1 VQQKCSKNQLRARPR
16 DLVSQPMSE
25 PAPDDPPQ
33 GAEFIYD
40 AAKKALDEQTAWI
53 GDVDTKAGV
62 LMGAVAVLFGLLFV
76 QDSLLLEAPAWLS
89 AMVAVALGLSALL
102 SALLSCLYLADPGFR
117 RPL

>member
-1 VQQKCSKNQLRARPR
+1 
-16 DLVSQPMSE
+16 MSE

-102 SALLSCLYLADPGFR
+102 SALAFHVSTWQTRVSTTFVTF
-117 RPL
+117 